1 MRDPMARVLITRRLP
16 GQALGRLAEAHE
28 VEAWPE
34 RLPPSPEQLR
44 ALAAD
49 AEGLLSLV
57 TDRVDAELLD
67 AAPRLRAIANYGVGT
82 DNVDLEAATERGIRV
97 GNTPDVVTDAT
108 ADLAWSLLL
117 ALARRLPAG
126 ISDVLGGEWKT
137 WEPDRIL
144 GADVTGATLGIVG
157 YGRIG
162 RAVAKRARGFDMD
175 VLHTG
180 HHEGVPLDVLLDRS
194 DFVSLHLP
202 LTPDTRGLIGKR
214 ALELMK
220 PTAHL
225 INTARGPIVDHDA
238 LRRALEDGEIGGA
251 ALDVTDPEPLPADHP
266 LLEAPNLIVI
276 PHLGAAT
283 VGTRERMT
291 AMSVDNLLAGLAGE
305 RMPNQANEPVAGG
318 RG

>member
-1 MRDPMARVLITRRLP
+1 MARVLITRRLP
-16 GQALGRLAEAHE
+16 GKALGRLTEAHE
-28 VEAWPE
+28 VEVWPE
-34 RLPPSPEQLR
+34 RLPPAPEKLR
-44 ALAAD
+44 TLAAD

-67 AAPRLRAIANYGVGT
+67 AAPLLRAIANYGVGT
-82 DNVDLEAATERGIRV
+82 DNVDLEAAAERGVPV

-117 ALARRLPAG
+117 ALARRLPWG

-162 RAVAKRARGFDMD
+162 QAVARRAVGFDMD
-175 VLHTG
+175 VIHTG
-180 HHEGVPLDVLLDRS
+180 RHHGGHPLEEVLDRA
-194 DFVSLHLP
+194 DFVSLHVP
-202 LTPDTRGLIGKR
+202 LTPDTRGLVAER

-220 PTAHL
+220 PTALL

-238 LRRALEDGEIGGA
+238 LRRALEDGEIAGA

-266 LLEAPNLIVI
+266 LLQAPNLLVI

-283 VGTRERMT
+283 VGTREEMT
-291 AMSVDNLLAGLAGE
+291 ALSVDNLLAGLAGE
-305 RMPNQANEPVAGG
+305 RMPYQANDPVAGG
-318 RG
+318 RR

>member
-1 MRDPMARVLITRRLP
+1 MRKRMARVVITRRLP
-16 GQALGRLAEAHE
+16 GKALERLYAEHD
-28 VEAWPE
+28 VEMWQE
-34 RLPPSPEQLR
+34 RLPPAPERLR
-44 ALAAD
+44 ELAGD
-49 AEGLLSLV
+49 AEGMLTLV
-57 TDRVDAELLD
+57 TDRVDIELLD

-82 DNVDLEAATERGIRV
+82 DNIDLDAAAARGIRV

-108 ADLAWSLLL
+108 ADLAWALLL
-117 ALARRLPAG
+117 ALARRVPRGEA
-126 ISDVLGGEWKT
+126 DVRAGEWKT
-137 WEPDRIL
+137 WEPSRIL

-162 RAVAKRARGFDMD
+162 RAVAKRARGFDME

-180 HHEGVPLDVLLDRS
+180 RHEGVPLDVLLDRS

-202 LTPDTRGLIGKR
+202 LTPDTRGLIGAR
-214 ALELMK
+214 AFELMK

-238 LRRALEDGEIGGA
+238 LRHALEDGEIAGA

-266 LLEAPNLIVI
+266 LLDARNLIVI

-283 VGTRERMT
+283 VGTRARMT
-291 AMSVDNLLAGLAGE
+291 AMAVDNLLAGLAGH
-305 RMPNQANEPVAGG
+305 RMPHQANEPVPAG
-318 RG
+318 RR